1 MADRD
6 WGTLTRRSFIAG
18 LAVSVFALTEVA
30 YNAPIPA
37 DPLWQR
43 ILAGR
48 IRKALAGQGD
58 LGSAPE
64 SFAVAYLDA
73 YGFSLN
79 DPQLVQRFLLST
91 DAFASTRRPE
101 QPLTFVALY
110 DPYLLPCY
118 SPVKG

>member
-1 MADRD
+1 MAERD
-6 WGTLTRRSFIAG
+6 WGQLTRRGFIAG

-43 ILAGR
+43 LLAGR
-48 IRKALAGQGD
+48 IRKALAGQGE

-64 SFAVAYLDA
+64 AFAVAYVDA

-91 DAFASTRRPE
+91 DAFSRDEDAE
-101 QPLTFVALY
+101 EPLAFVALY
-110 DPYLLPCY
+110 DPYVLPCY
-118 SPVKG
+118 SPVRG